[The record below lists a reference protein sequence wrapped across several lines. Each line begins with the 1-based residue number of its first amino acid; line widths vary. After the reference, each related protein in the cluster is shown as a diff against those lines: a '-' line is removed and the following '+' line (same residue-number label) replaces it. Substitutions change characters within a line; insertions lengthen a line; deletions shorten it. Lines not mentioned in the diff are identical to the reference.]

1 MKTILLRIVLLIA
14 VVLTLNSC
22 SSDVLEGSAVEAK
35 LQVDVNYSYSA
46 SELETMKLINEYRI
60 SVGLNA
66 LEKINYISSE
76 SEGHN
81 TYMITNNV
89 VNHDGFVN
97 RSDNIIK
104 NLGAK
109 TVGENIAFNYS
120 SPQGALNA
128 WLNSPGH
135 KENIVGNYTHFGIS
149 IRENPATGKK
159 YYTNIFAKI

>member
-1 MKTILLRIVLLIA
+1 
-14 VVLTLNSC
+14 
-22 SSDVLEGSAVEAK
+22 
-35 LQVDVNYSYSA
+35 
-46 SELETMKLINEYRI
+46 
-60 SVGLNA
+60 
-66 LEKINYISSE
+66 
-76 SEGHN
+76 
-81 TYMITNNV
+81 MITNNV